1 MGIFSFLKSE
11 DSEKAAFDWKQL
23 TEESQLQEIIE
34 ASKVK
39 PQVLFKHSTRCSISS
54 MALTRFE
61 REGKELLND
70 ADVYYLDLITYRP
83 ISNAIAEELNVVHQS
98 PQAIVLVGGKV
109 IYDASHSDISATTI
123 IEKIK

>member
-1 MGIFSFLKSE
+1 
-11 DSEKAAFDWKQL
+11 
-23 TEESQLQEIIE
+23 
-34 ASKVK
+34 
-39 PQVLFKHSTRCSISS
+39 